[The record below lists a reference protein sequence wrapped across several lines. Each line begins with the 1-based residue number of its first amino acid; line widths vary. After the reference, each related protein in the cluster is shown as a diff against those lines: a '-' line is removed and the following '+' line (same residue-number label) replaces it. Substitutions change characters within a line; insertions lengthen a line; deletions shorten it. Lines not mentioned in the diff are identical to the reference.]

1 MNEILMYVLAAG
13 VLLGGIDQ
21 LLGNKRGYGKC
32 LEEGFMLMGPT
43 ALSMVGMLC
52 LIPLISPGI
61 PHFCG
66 SHFYPHRRGSLGAG
80 RYSGY

>member
-32 LEEGFMLMGPT
+32 LEEGFMLMGLN
-43 ALSMVGMLC
+43 AFQ
-52 LIPLISPGI
+52 IIEE
-61 PHFCG
+61 
-66 SHFYPHRRGSLGAG
+66 RG
-80 RYSGY
+80 